1 MKTLEMRK
9 QSIKELRKLLSKQEA
24 ELLEFVADV
33 SSKKVA
39 DNSVGNKLRKDIARI
54 KTLIKEKELE
64 EELTR

>member
-9 QSIKELRKLLSKQEA
+9 QSIKELQKLLSKQEA